1 MFFPPVTQT
10 VSNVR
15 DSLKEFGEARTRG
28 CNISGLRQLAVLERK
43 ALERRGSQVAARLS
57 EHARLPRSVPPNDS
71 LTMGRRS
78 GKPSAKLP
86 GQ

>member
-28 CNISGLRQLAVLERK
+28 RNISGLRQLAVLERK
-43 ALERRGSQVAARLS
+43 ALERRGSQMAARLS
-57 EHARLPRSVPPNDS
+57 EHARLPRCAAERLADN
-71 LTMGRRS
+71 G
-78 GKPSAKLP
+78 SAFW
-86 GQ
+86 